1 MGKYLIRPLLK
12 AKDVAQILRVSISM
26 VYKMQ
31 KNGNGPKYIVLNS
44 SQGKPCRRYY
54 EDDIYE
60 YIENLRFQTIAKT
73 PD

>member
-1 MGKYLIRPLLK
+1 MNKYHIRPLLK
-12 AKDVAQILRVSISM
+12 SKDVAKIIGVSLSM

-31 KNGNGPKYIVLNS
+31 KDGNGPKYVILNS
-44 SQGKPCRRYY
+44 SQNKPCRRYY

-60 YIENLRFQTIAKT
+60 YIEQLRLKSPVET